1 MHNIEETIEVVRS
14 ISKFRREEL
23 KNYELIKVVCSYFD
37 KIKEEQLSSAD
48 LKFFKRNFEPYRNS
62 SLL

>member
-48 LKFFKRNFEPYRNS
+48 LKIF
-62 SLL
+62 